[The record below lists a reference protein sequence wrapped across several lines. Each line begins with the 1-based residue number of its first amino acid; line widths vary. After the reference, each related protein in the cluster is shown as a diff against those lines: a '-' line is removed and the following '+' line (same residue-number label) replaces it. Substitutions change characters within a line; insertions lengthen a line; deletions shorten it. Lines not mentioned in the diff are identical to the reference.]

1 MTESTHTPGP
11 WKYDS
16 WHEGISSK
24 NGWVCHI
31 PSDDCADYKAPGEL
45 EANARLIATSP
56 DMYEELEHLATM
68 THKAFVSSE
77 QVCFYIRKRVLPLLA
92 KVRGEQ

>member
-1 MTESTHTPGP
+1 MMESTHTPGP
-11 WKYDS
+11 WKV
-16 WHEGISSK
+16 GKVVSSGCDDRAFVLSEITGESIT
-24 NGWVCHI
+24 GWGCVTQKR
-31 PSDDCADYKAPGEL
+31 AD
-45 EANARLIATSP
+45 ARLIAAAP

-92 KVRGEQ
+92 KVRGE